1 MKINLNTVDNTFV
14 LEKYTIKPFLLSS
27 LLLPRIFLRLVYSY
41 SSLRFQ
47 NHTDIANTFD
57 ACTFSQFTA
66 HFFIHVCTIFRWIS
80 SKYCKQTFVLGVYLY
95 EKTYKE
101 NDRKNFYCNFRFV
114 CVCVRFHFFLNFFS
128 PFFHLKEKIFL
139 SQPNTL
145 QQSFYT
151 SYEEIFV

>member
-101 NDRKNFYCNFRFV
+101 NDRKKFYCNFRFV
-114 CVCVRFHFFLNFFS
+114 CSCVRFHFFLNFL
-128 PFFHLKEKIFL
+128 FHLSFISKRKIFF
-139 SQPNTL
+139 PNQTPC
-145 QQSFYT
+145 SNT